1 MRINSSGSVG
11 IGTSSPAGLL
21 HLASSSGDTKLIIEA
36 DTDNNN
42 EDDNAFIIF
51 RLDGG
56 LETAAIWH
64 GNATGTNDNSL
75 NLGCSTTVNGGI
87 KFFTSDVNGYENAI
101 ERMQIDSSGNVGI
114 GTTSPQ
120 SKLDVDGQTLLGN
133 GIGGSPNLA
142 NFISGTPPQLVAG
155 WSLPPVTWTP
165 SASTEAVFARDGD
178 MFIDILAS
186 NTSSS
191 RIQFSDTNSENV
203 GWIDYDH
210 ADNNMNFRIN
220 GAERLRIDSSGNVG
234 IGTTSPSYKLEVN
247 GSFAAT
253 TKSFVIDHPSKPNYK
268 LRYGSLEG
276 PENGVYVRGKSIEK
290 SFTLPDYWK
299 DLVHED
305 SITIQLTPI
314 GSGTVYVKSYD
325 AEIISVGGTAKEYF
339 YYVMAER
346 KDVERF
352 EVEYQDE

>member
-1 MRINSSGSVG
+1 
-11 IGTSSPAGLL
+11 
-21 HLASSSGDTKLIIEA
+21 
-36 DTDNNN
+36 
-42 EDDNAFIIF
+42 
-51 RLDGG
+51 
-56 LETAAIWH
+56 
-64 GNATGTNDNSL
+64 
-75 NLGCSTTVNGGI
+75 
-87 KFFTSDVNGYENAI
+87 
-101 ERMQIDSSGNVGI
+101 
-114 GTTSPQ
+114 
-120 SKLDVDGQTLLGN
+120 
-133 GIGGSPNLA
+133 
-142 NFISGTPPQLVAG
+142 
-155 WSLPPVTWTP
+155 
-165 SASTEAVFARDGD
+165 
-178 MFIDILAS
+178 
-186 NTSSS
+186 
-191 RIQFSDTNSENV
+191 
-203 GWIDYDH
+203 
-210 ADNNMNFRIN
+210 MNFRIN